1 LPAKGAFPEL
11 VESTGGG
18 LLVDPD
24 DPRALADGLY
34 RLVRD
39 PESRRRLGR
48 IGREH
53 VMTRRGVESQARQM
67 IEMLGTQS
75 LSR

>member
-1 LPAKGAFPEL
+1 
-11 VESTGGG
+11 
-18 LLVDPD
+18 
-24 DPRALADGLY
+24 
-34 RLVRD
+34 
-39 PESRRRLGR
+39 LGR